1 MKKNKTYTKP
11 KSVFATIFR
20 CKQRVLFSLFYF
32 IMIGVFA
39 QNFPVQV
46 IPQATPPPPIYL
58 SNYADA
64 STVNSPLRVQIIL
77 NDLNI
82 QSREVRLKV
91 YFQGSGLTFESN
103 DFVTGASTLFLEGG
117 VPLILTNVELAPYFK
132 FENITGISPN
142 VYGNSIPEGTYQFC
156 FEVFDIATG
165 NRLSRKSCVTSVI
178 FKNEPPFL
186 ISPRNK
192 DNIAEINPQNIVF
205 QWTPRSINVT
215 NVEYELSL
223 VEIWD
228 TQIDPQAAFLSS
240 PPIFQTT
247 TTSTT
252 YVFGPS
258 DPLLLSGKNY
268 AWRVQAKAK
277 QGIEE
282 IGLFKNQ
289 GYSEIFSFS
298 YASACDLPLSIN
310 HEVKGSTITNIFW
323 DDFSNEVPE
332 YTVRYRKKGNNNEW
346 FYNKTSSNTTSLWD
360 LKAGTTYEYQIRK
373 KCSVTESDWSITKQ
387 FTTHIADNEES
398 VYECGITPN
407 FTLSNTEPLATI
419 ENGEKFTA
427 GDFPIHVL
435 EVSGSNGRFTGKGYV
450 TIPYLNSIRVGV
462 KFTNILINT
471 DKQMAEGTVITMYDP
486 SLKNLLDVDEAIE
499 TVANAA
505 EAVGELFEG
514 NNDLD
519 EIHVNW
525 VLDPDKDIKV
535 EDGIL
540 IITNPENG
548 ATETSPLG
556 DDKVIV
562 DKSGQTYHIDAG
574 GAITPGGQIDP
585 SGSVTTGNVTGVS
598 RDGDLES
605 LTAQGIQVTF
615 ESTGIYGYDQMPL
628 SATSK
633 LKKEYTTVPDASG
646 SDYTLAHIAVENEK
660 TITVTAKVT
669 FNSNSDYTLAD
680 LKFKTKTG
688 ELIPVIGTNE
698 SKNTI
703 DLNFT
708 GHYTTESET
717 IYAVVPQKE
726 DNTKQATAGAFTLWH
741 LTDRVIDVVLVS
753 VDNAPLPNT
762 TEIAKI
768 FKKGV
773 ATFNFETE
781 TATLKDSDALGA
793 DETLAIADN
802 PWLTAYNQE
811 QKALIKHIKAQFS
824 YDKDKYYVLVFKD
837 DFKTTKPLAGFMPL
851 QRQFGFVFN
860 GGLNKGE
867 EAKGDVTTV
876 TAHELGHG
884 VFALQHPFT
893 EYGTVEGSTDLLMD
907 YKDGAVDLNHMNWA
921 QMHNPA
927 LKFYVFQDEEDGE
940 YEPWKYISSSSHIL
954 PSIPENIVN
963 SSIDGLSFISKQ
975 GVIFSLPKNAKD
987 ITFFDNGTLYGFTIE
1002 GIRYVSCTDADSN
1015 TKFKGYSE
1023 ECGKVATYKDL
1034 LSQKLDFNSIIKT
1047 YYAKRVTGDCGKL
1060 TIYQA
1065 DYKGSIVNGS
1075 NDGIISSNTALKT
1088 FDEVT
1093 ENVLEKETTETN
1105 IFSCLKSKSLQ
1116 TLYKY
1121 IEYTYKDFDH
1131 LESLFTTLNEFNC
1144 FRIDQLIDDTVACTG
1159 TKTLNETINISENN
1173 HIVNFN
1179 NQIQDFIN
1187 KNQDYK
1193 EYSLNL
1199 KILFKGYNFFE
1210 KEAYTDMQE
1219 CLLQWITSKDIR
1231 NENALLPDC
1240 LYKNIDYP
1248 RAVYYSGAD
1257 LAYMTGMIDGGYI
1270 AGNDIA
1276 TLLKAIDEF
1285 SIAYGSALIQ
1295 CNLTDDEI
1303 ANEII
1308 LLLTEISKIPTH
1320 IGSQALINLTDV
1332 GSLVNDLIKENPALY
1347 NAIASIQGI
1356 ALSETMENFV
1366 KFSKAVKEMAP
1377 KAYQQSQKLDI
1388 WVSEFADGKVD
1399 CEKYK
1404 KVREDYIQTIKS
1416 LEQIL
1421 NPTNDQFGPFIE
1433 QIKQELVDYGNL
1445 VTDDNSIARYE
1456 HGKIAFQILSEVL
1469 IAIATE
1475 GSGNVATM
1483 MTRVS
1488 TKALT
1493 ISKNIPKWLVRSAL
1507 RSGIRADGE
1516 FLVSSGRRLAQITDE
1531 GILLLPE
1538 SVLPSNIP
1546 SSSITILDKE
1556 LPPVNVK
1563 LADGTLLSEKSI
1575 DIVEYNSKKYLV
1587 VDVSGA
1593 GRFIA
1598 KSGNELRNHLAT
1610 IVNKPLGKPYNG
1622 EIYRS
1627 LSKSSETNFGAL
1639 PNQMTDHHIYSSWG
1653 RYDLAGEENA
1663 MYLSKTLTGN
1673 QTELVPHYGAW
1684 NDFSTY
1690 KYTSVQAD
1698 NLLDLTDDVIRQQL
1712 GSEFEQLTKV
1722 LDDKAVMYEF
1732 TNELAKWARQKG
1744 YNGLIVPGARG
1755 AKDYQN
1761 VILFEQA
1768 YINQILQGKTAIP
1781 IPK

>member
-103 DFVTGASTLFLEGG
+103 NFVTGASTLFLEGG

-310 HEVKGSTITNIFW
+310 HEVKGSTISNIFW

-940 YEPWKYISSSSHIL
+940 ININQTDPFADYIKSKLKELGNNFYAIIHCETGCNENNNESNYQYSEIINASEQINTVIDGNQNNSTFFKTKNIFEFRLQFAEKASQKCMIIYYQDNSNNNNNSSAILDNSNSETNEISKKLLYVTKEETLDCFDYLANWNSELCSYNTQNIFTLSSTPYFDTLFQVIINCINKDNNSEPIDLDKITTILKGAKAAARDNQFIEFSQNGTVYKLNNANEAEEVTNPLSDIDVNSGNWTEDNIDIRCRISYSANGYLNFKALGIRNNLPLANGKTAQLDELSNLIRVKANSLFSQSKVSEITDSPNSKGLDLNNGEEIYADGKKVEIDNNAWYAKIAFEGAGLLTSFLKTAKIEQKTYLNSTQGKEVIHGPPLVTGTLEAGAKALTDITSVVGMVYELSVDSKVRTETWKGMKKIGIQVQDEPTTLFPILTDVALEEVSGNTLDEWTELSNPIGDEGRKGHVITKGAIRTVSSIFLGGKFITKLPKMADEIVEKMLKAKLLDKIKKSADFSEEMLKAFKKNLTEIIEKYPEVAESIMKIADFSSPEELFDIVSKMKKLKNAEGIEKVIKDMSIHWNTFKGSKFQIDYFTNKL
-954 PSIPENIVN
+954 DEIGAKVEELKFEVPHELVEYLDNGDEIVIRIYDATLRGVKYELKNWNRFFPSTIKKQFVRDLQNIKSLDELQWVFNKTENIPDLK
-963 SSIDGLSFISKQ
+963 ILKEKIIQ
-975 GVIFSLPKNAKD
+975 
-987 ITFFDNGTLYGFTIE
+987 TL
-1002 GIRYVSCTDADSN
+1002 
-1015 TKFKGYSE
+1015 TKS
-1023 ECGKVATYKDL
+1023 
-1034 LSQKLDFNSIIKT
+1034 
-1047 YYAKRVTGDCGKL
+1047 
-1060 TIYQA
+1060 
-1065 DYKGSIVNGS
+1065 
-1075 NDGIISSNTALKT
+1075 DGITPIDELIENFDDLKVKELFPNDNLINPSNYA
-1088 FDEVT
+1088 D
-1093 ENVLEKETTETN
+1093 
-1105 IFSCLKSKSLQ
+1105 
-1116 TLYKY
+1116 
-1121 IEYTYKDFDH
+1121 
-1131 LESLFTTLNEFNC
+1131 
-1144 FRIDQLIDDTVACTG
+1144 RLI
-1159 TKTLNETINISENN
+1159 
-1173 HIVNFN
+1173 
-1179 NQIQDFIN
+1179 
-1187 KNQDYK
+1187 
-1193 EYSLNL
+1193 LNL
-1199 KILFKGYNFFE
+1199 K
-1210 KEAYTDMQE
+1210 
-1219 CLLQWITSKDIR
+1219 
-1231 NENALLPDC
+1231 NET
-1240 LYKNIDYP
+1240 
-1248 RAVYYSGAD
+1248 V
-1257 LAYMTGMIDGGYI
+1257 
-1270 AGNDIA
+1270 
-1276 TLLKAIDEF
+1276 F
-1285 SIAYGSALIQ
+1285 
-1295 CNLTDDEI
+1295 
-1303 ANEII
+1303 
-1308 LLLTEISKIPTH
+1308 
-1320 IGSQALINLTDV
+1320 
-1332 GSLVNDLIKENPALY
+1332 
-1347 NAIASIQGI
+1347 
-1356 ALSETMENFV
+1356 
-1366 KFSKAVKEMAP
+1366 
-1377 KAYQQSQKLDI
+1377 
-1388 WVSEFADGKVD
+1388 
-1399 CEKYK
+1399 
-1404 KVREDYIQTIKS
+1404 
-1416 LEQIL
+1416 
-1421 NPTNDQFGPFIE
+1421 
-1433 QIKQELVDYGNL
+1433 
-1445 VTDDNSIARYE
+1445 
-1456 HGKIAFQILSEVL
+1456 
-1469 IAIATE
+1469 
-1475 GSGNVATM
+1475 
-1483 MTRVS
+1483 
-1488 TKALT
+1488 
-1493 ISKNIPKWLVRSAL
+1493 
-1507 RSGIRADGE
+1507 
-1516 FLVSSGRRLAQITDE
+1516 
-1531 GILLLPE
+1531 
-1538 SVLPSNIP
+1538 
-1546 SSSITILDKE
+1546 DK
-1556 LPPVNVK
+1556 
-1563 LADGTLLSEKSI
+1563 
-1575 DIVEYNSKKYLV
+1575 
-1587 VDVSGA
+1587 
-1593 GRFIA
+1593 
-1598 KSGNELRNHLAT
+1598 
-1610 IVNKPLGKPYNG
+1610 
-1622 EIYRS
+1622 
-1627 LSKSSETNFGAL
+1627 
-1639 PNQMTDHHIYSSWG
+1639 
-1653 RYDLAGEENA
+1653 
-1663 MYLSKTLTGN
+1663 
-1673 QTELVPHYGAW
+1673 
-1684 NDFSTY
+1684 
-1690 KYTSVQAD
+1690 
-1698 NLLDLTDDVIRQQL
+1698 
-1712 GSEFEQLTKV
+1712 
-1722 LDDKAVMYEF
+1722 
-1732 TNELAKWARQKG
+1732 
-1744 YNGLIVPGARG
+1744 
-1755 AKDYQN
+1755 
-1761 VILFEQA
+1761 LFEVA
-1768 YINQILQGKTAIP
+1768 N
-1781 IPK
+1781 

>member
-1 MKKNKTYTKP
+1 MKKNKTYTNP

-20 CKQRVLFSLFYF
+20 CKQGLLFSLFYF
-32 IMIGVFA
+32 FITGVFA
-39 QNFPVQV
+39 QNFPVQI

-103 DFVTGASTLFLEGG
+103 DFVTGASPLFLEGG
-117 VPLILTNVELAPYFK
+117 SPLILTNVELAPYFK

-156 FEVFDIATG
+156 FEIFDVATG

-192 DNIAEINPQNIVF
+192 DNIAETNPQNIVF

-298 YASACDLPLSIN
+298 HASACDLPLSIN

-332 YTVRYRKKGNNNEW
+332 YTVRYRKKGNNNDW

-486 SLKNLLDVDEAIE
+486 SLKNLLDVDDAIE
-499 TVANAA
+499 TVSNAA

-514 NNDLD
+514 DNDLD
-519 EIHVNW
+519 EIRVNF
-525 VLDPDKDIKV
+525 DIPKDKYTDYISVK
-535 EDGIL
+535 DGIVT
-540 IITNPENG
+540 ITNPANG

-598 RDGDLES
+598 RNGDLES

-615 ESTGIYGYDQMPL
+615 ESTGIYGYDQMPT
-628 SATSK
+628 SANDK
-633 LKKEYTTVPDASG
+633 LKKEYTTVLDASG
-646 SDYTLAHIAVENEK
+646 SDYTLAHIAVENKK
-660 TITVTAKVT
+660 TITVTAKVA

-680 LKFKTKTG
+680 LKFKTLTG
-688 ELIPVIGTNE
+688 ELIPVAVINE
-698 SKNTI
+698 SNNTI

-717 IYAVVPQKE
+717 IYAVVPSKE
-726 DNTKQATAGAFTLWH
+726 DTTKQLTAGAFTLWH

-781 TATLKDSDALGA
+781 TASLKGSDALGA

-802 PWLTAYNQE
+802 PWLTAYNDE
-811 QKALIKHIKAQFS
+811 QKALIKHIKAQFN
-824 YDKDKYYVLVFKD
+824 YDKDKYYVLVFND

-893 EYGTVEGSTDLLMD
+893 EYGTVEGSTEWLMD
-907 YKDGAVDLNHMNWA
+907 YKDGATGLNHMNWA

-940 YEPWKYISSSSHIL
+940 ININQTDPFADYIKSKLKELGNNFYAIIHCETGCNENNNESNYQYSEIIKASEEIN
-954 PSIPENIVN
+954 SIIDGNQNNSTFFKTKNIFEFRLQFAEKASQKCMIIYYQDNSNNNNNN
-963 SSIDGLSFISKQ
+963 SSAILDNSNSETNEISKKLLYVTKEETLDCFDYLANWNSELCSYNTQ
-975 GVIFSLPKNAKD
+975 NIFTLSSTPYFDTLFQVIINCINKDNNSEPIDLVAIETILKDAVKGKRDNQSVEYAKNGNVYKLDKNGTIEKIDTPLTDNEINEGIWEDASEVKIRLTHNNSGILQYQALGLNKKLNFDIAKINKTANLIEIASKIKNSANLFFEEAKIKTVTITPKELGISLNNNTQVFADGKTLQIDENSAGWKITTEALGLLTSLLKTAEIEEQTYLESTENTATIHAPGLVTGGVEVVAQKVTDLTSLCVQVTDLALNEKAREEMYNQFYQIKTQIGEDPSTFFPILVDVTIAATTGNSTEEWKETLNKETDIGRRNHKVTFGTGNAVVTVMAGAAIVKDLPEIIEKLGEKIDDILKIGNKVFKSADEFAEAIYKARNTIRKKIIDLSETKDLAKD
-987 ITFFDNGTLYGFTIE
+987 FFEHMKKTDISLKDMSFEDWFKDTFKKYDLKGELVNFEAHHVIPADVLKNNPDLKELLFELRKTDPDFDF
-1002 GIRYVSCTDADSN
+1002 
-1015 TKFKGYSE
+1015 
-1023 ECGKVATYKDL
+1023 
-1034 LSQKLDFNSIIKT
+1034 DFNSIDNGIMIQK
-1047 YYAKRVTGDCGKL
+1047 KSLKL
-1060 TIYQA
+1060 EN
-1065 DYKGSIVNGS
+1065 NGHTS
-1075 NDGIISSNTALKT
+1075 HKQYNDAISDKITDIISNANNPQRAL
-1088 FDEVT
+1088 DEIKDLIT
-1093 ENVLEKETTETN
+1093 STKET
-1105 IFSCLKSKSLQ
+1105 LKKEVL
-1116 TLYKY
+1116 LGN
-1121 IEYTYKDFDH
+1121 KD
-1131 LESLFTTLNEFNC
+1131 
-1144 FRIDQLIDDTVACTG
+1144 V
-1159 TKTLNETINISENN
+1159 
-1173 HIVNFN
+1173 
-1179 NQIQDFIN
+1179 
-1187 KNQDYK
+1187 
-1193 EYSLNL
+1193 
-1199 KILFKGYNFFE
+1199 
-1210 KEAYTDMQE
+1210 
-1219 CLLQWITSKDIR
+1219 
-1231 NENALLPDC
+1231 
-1240 LYKNIDYP
+1240 
-1248 RAVYYSGAD
+1248 
-1257 LAYMTGMIDGGYI
+1257 
-1270 AGNDIA
+1270 NDI
-1276 TLLKAIDEF
+1276 IDF
-1285 SIAYGSALIQ
+1285 
-1295 CNLTDDEI
+1295 
-1303 ANEII
+1303 
-1308 LLLTEISKIPTH
+1308 
-1320 IGSQALINLTDV
+1320 
-1332 GSLVNDLIKENPALY
+1332 
-1347 NAIASIQGI
+1347 
-1356 ALSETMENFV
+1356 
-1366 KFSKAVKEMAP
+1366 
-1377 KAYQQSQKLDI
+1377 
-1388 WVSEFADGKVD
+1388 
-1399 CEKYK
+1399 
-1404 KVREDYIQTIKS
+1404 
-1416 LEQIL
+1416 
-1421 NPTNDQFGPFIE
+1421 
-1433 QIKQELVDYGNL
+1433 
-1445 VTDDNSIARYE
+1445 
-1456 HGKIAFQILSEVL
+1456 
-1469 IAIATE
+1469 
-1475 GSGNVATM
+1475 
-1483 MTRVS
+1483 
-1488 TKALT
+1488 
-1493 ISKNIPKWLVRSAL
+1493 
-1507 RSGIRADGE
+1507 
-1516 FLVSSGRRLAQITDE
+1516 
-1531 GILLLPE
+1531 
-1538 SVLPSNIP
+1538 
-1546 SSSITILDKE
+1546 
-1556 LPPVNVK
+1556 
-1563 LADGTLLSEKSI
+1563 
-1575 DIVEYNSKKYLV
+1575 
-1587 VDVSGA
+1587 
-1593 GRFIA
+1593 
-1598 KSGNELRNHLAT
+1598 
-1610 IVNKPLGKPYNG
+1610 
-1622 EIYRS
+1622 
-1627 LSKSSETNFGAL
+1627 
-1639 PNQMTDHHIYSSWG
+1639 
-1653 RYDLAGEENA
+1653 
-1663 MYLSKTLTGN
+1663 
-1673 QTELVPHYGAW
+1673 
-1684 NDFSTY
+1684 
-1690 KYTSVQAD
+1690 
-1698 NLLDLTDDVIRQQL
+1698 
-1712 GSEFEQLTKV
+1712 
-1722 LDDKAVMYEF
+1722 
-1732 TNELAKWARQKG
+1732 
-1744 YNGLIVPGARG
+1744 
-1755 AKDYQN
+1755 
-1761 VILFEQA
+1761 
-1768 YINQILQGKTAIP
+1768 
-1781 IPK
+1781 